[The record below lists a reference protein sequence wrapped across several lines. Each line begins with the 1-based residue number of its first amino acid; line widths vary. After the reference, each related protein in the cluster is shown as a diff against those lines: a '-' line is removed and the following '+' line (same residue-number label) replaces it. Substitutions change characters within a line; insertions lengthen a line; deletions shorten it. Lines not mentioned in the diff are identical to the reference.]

1 MVRRLPD
8 EPSSADHE
16 SSRTTAATGGW
27 PGVPERPRQ
36 FVSRARLLDRIDA
49 DPGCSLVLVSA
60 PAGTGKTSLVVDWA
74 VTRRQE
80 RLEWITFD
88 ADDVLWPAFV
98 EALERL
104 GIAVP
109 AGPLPLGDAPLDSR
123 LRRELAVSIASEPTA
138 ITIVIDGFDVD
149 SAVVAAD
156 LDFLL
161 RHTGHRLRV
170 VLLTRA
176 DPVLPLYHYRLD
188 ESMTEI
194 RMADLALTDE
204 EAAAVLDLMGVP
216 LRPDSVH
223 VLNARTRG
231 WVTGTRFAGKFLGDH
246 EDPDADVG
254 DVMGESGSIA
264 EYLMGEVLAAH
275 SPEVL
280 DLLMTMSVPDTVEP
294 GLACTLGGHGAVRG
308 LSSLARVNVFIER
321 VPGHVEH
328 YRFHPFFRDLL
339 RAELGY
345 RAPATLL
352 DLQRRT
358 ADWYAR
364 EGMLTPAARHYAAI
378 EAWTDLAGLVTD
390 HDAWRQLLLADGTHP
405 LVQALRAIPAALED
419 PDVVLVRAALA
430 LAERDTAAFDR
441 EVARLAGATELGE
454 DDRRALALLLAVRAR
469 DAADPRES
477 AALADAAGIALA
489 SAGARAES
497 DPGLV
502 PLVCA
507 MQGLGHLREGDVTG
521 ARDALRL
528 GVDVADRSAEPALLV
543 ECLGLLALI
552 ACCEGDTTRAATLA
566 ARAARTA
573 SDAGLTVCVLPR
585 APRIAQAWIALEQFD
600 LRAASEHVDAAARAD
615 FVLGDPVSNA
625 LLALVTARLRAAQG
639 DRASAIATIATALE
653 RLGPQDGWLV
663 ARLRLELVP
672 WLLARGETT
681 EASEELARVDDELA
695 GPAVSLAAGQVRLAR
710 GDDVAA
716 ATAYA
721 AARDQ
726 HAPVPV
732 RVAASL
738 AECAR
743 LLRAGAPVQAHRA
756 VVEALQ
762 LARPVT
768 LRRPFHE
775 ASVPVR
781 QLIQQDRQLASAHAW
796 LFERTGPAAAR
807 PRTRPGGDA
816 RPPAPIEQLTE
827 KETEVLGHL
836 AALLT
841 TEEIAAEMYISVN
854 TVRTHVRNI
863 LRKLGVTRRNAAVRV
878 AREYELL
885 PS

>member
-176 DPVLPLYHYRLD
+176 DPVLPLYHYRLE

-275 SPEVL
+275 SPEVV

-469 DAADPRES
+469 GAADPRES

-796 LFERTGPAAAR
+796 LFERTGPAAPRER
-807 PRTRPGGDA
+807 PRAGGES
-816 RPPAPIEQLTE
+816 RSAPIEQLTA
-827 KETEVLGHL
+827 KEMEVLGHL

-878 AREYELL
+878 AREHELI
-885 PS
+885 PG